1 MDKKNYFWNFNFF
14 PNEIIETEEQE
25 FIILVFIH
33 TLINEKY
40 DLNDLKEE
48 ETLDLIEA
56 PIRRL
61 KKYLSENIYI
71 SNQIEKL
78 TTKINEYNMNT
89 NDEEKINFDYSLTNY
104 KNLCLYIKKK
114 IKKDKEDF
122 FIYVLEFCFVVA
134 FQSILK
140 LEKEYTINL
149 FLFDNFNKI
158 KKPNLFKTL
167 EKNGVPI
174 ELIKDEKLK
183 KYFQDSPD
191 NIIFDEKKLIY
202 KIDNKDQVVPAKY
215 NEFYQN
221 KIKERNINQYLLQPD
236 IEFLQYLESNP
247 DDKLYLKG
255 IIPIMYI
262 GQYIKF
268 VKLYYIQKNEDLSKA
283 DLKDLKDYVDRT
295 LKMTYLYPKSAYIEL
310 FITIFLVYKIVN
322 SPYINLQRNLYNLDF
337 NQAYI
342 NYINSSIISTAIKF
356 DNRIHTVTFTQN
368 KIGETGMYEAG
379 ISFSFNKKISVIDFS
394 QMNITTTHL
403 HFLLK
408 GFCTDSVENI
418 VELNLSNN
426 TYFSNTIETGTLLA
440 KIIRKFPNLNSLNL
454 NKCKLQSSIKPI
466 LIELNRLFSTGKYEL
481 KTLLISMNE
490 MNISSLFCLG
500 DLVKNSNC
508 KIEVLSCGYSN
519 YHNKGGEYFLKSI
532 CQNEYIQELYLYQA
546 QLEDSDY
553 PILEYTIRNSK
564 LNIFSLYKN
573 NIKNFETILKLFSL
587 TSIIRIGPFQKLEY
601 NQNQLYSLDLSD
613 NPINPIS
620 ILNYDLAILTNICK
634 KTGLSMFDLAH
645 IIHGNTNDTK
655 LVKDTNNQN
664 NSSGINNDMSLSTID
679 ASNEPVQNIDGQPV
693 RIIDIENSNLKNIS
707 SNENEEDLLLSYIYK
722 VQDHFK
728 MIY

>member
-1 MDKKNYFWNFNFF
+1 MENFNFF

-25 FIILVFIH
+25 FVILVFTY
-33 TLINEKY
+33 TL
-40 DLNDLKEE
+40 LKEE
-48 ETLDLIEA
+48 QIVLKEEDTNDIVEA
-56 PIRRL
+56 PIKRL
-61 KKYLSENIYI
+61 NNYLSEKIYKT
-71 SNQIEKL
+71 SEKE
-78 TTKINEYNMNT
+78 KIKIKLDEYNQST
-89 NDEEKINFDYSLTNY
+89 IEDEKINFDYSLKNY
-104 KNLCLYIKKK
+104 RNITLYIKKNL
-114 IKKDKEDF
+114 KKDQDHF

-174 ELIKDEKLK
+174 ELIKDEQLK
-183 KYFQDSPD
+183 KYFSDSPD
-191 NIIFDEKKLIY
+191 NIIFDDKKLIY
-202 KIDNKDQVVPAKY
+202 KIDNKEQITPPKY
-215 NEFYQN
+215 IEFY
-221 KIKERNINQYLLQPD
+221 KKAKERVQYLLEPD
-236 IEFLQYLESNP
+236 VEFLQYLETSSE
-247 DDKLYLKG
+247 DKYYLKG
-255 IIPIMYI
+255 LIPIIYI
-262 GQYIKF
+262 GQYVKF
-268 VKLYYIQKNEDLSKA
+268 LKIYYLQINEDISNPE
-283 DLKDLKDYVDRT
+283 LKDLKDY
-295 LKMTYLYPKSAYIEL
+295 LEKSLILTYYYPKSAYIEL
-310 FITIFLVYKIVN
+310 FYTTFLVYKIVN
-322 SPYINLQRNLYNLDF
+322 SPYINLKRNLYNLDF

-342 NYINSSIISTAIKF
+342 NYINSMIISSAIKF
-356 DNRIHTVTFTQN
+356 DKRINTVTFTQN
-368 KIGETGMYEAG
+368 KIGETGMFEAG
-379 ISFSFNKKISVIDFS
+379 ISFSFNKYISVIDFS

-408 GFCTDSVENI
+408 GFCVNSVENI

-426 TYFSNTIETGTLLA
+426 TYFTVNIHTGTLLA

-466 LIELNRLFSTGKYEL
+466 LIELNNLFSTGKYEL

-508 KIEVLSCGYSN
+508 KLEVLSCGYSN

-546 QLEDSDY
+546 NLDDSDY
-553 PILEYTIRNSK
+553 PILEYTIKNSK

-573 NIKNFETILKLFSL
+573 NIRNFETILKLFSL
-587 TSIIRIGPFQKLEY
+587 TSIIRLGPSQKLEW

-613 NPINPIS
+613 NPINQIS

-645 IIHGNTNDTK
+645 IIHGNTNETKQVKQDTI
-655 LVKDTNNQN
+655 N
-664 NSSGINNDMSLSTID
+664 NSNNNLGNNTEGSISTID
-679 ASNEPVQNIDGQPV
+679 NTNGPIQNVDGKEY
-693 RIIDIENSNLKNIS
+693 RIIDCENCNLSNIC
-707 SNENEEDLLLSYIYK
+707 SNDEEEDKLLNYIYI

>member
-1 MDKKNYFWNFNFF
+1 
-14 PNEIIETEEQE
+14 
-25 FIILVFIH
+25 
-33 TLINEKY
+33 
-40 DLNDLKEE
+40 
-48 ETLDLIEA
+48 
-56 PIRRL
+56 
-61 KKYLSENIYI
+61 
-71 SNQIEKL
+71 
-78 TTKINEYNMNT
+78 
-89 NDEEKINFDYSLTNY
+89 
-104 KNLCLYIKKK
+104 
-114 IKKDKEDF
+114 
-122 FIYVLEFCFVVA
+122 
-134 FQSILK
+134 
-140 LEKEYTINL
+140 
-149 FLFDNFNKI
+149 
-158 KKPNLFKTL
+158 
-167 EKNGVPI
+167 
-174 ELIKDEKLK
+174 
-183 KYFQDSPD
+183 
-191 NIIFDEKKLIY
+191 
-202 KIDNKDQVVPAKY
+202 
-215 NEFYQN
+215 
-221 KIKERNINQYLLQPD
+221 
-236 IEFLQYLESNP
+236 
-247 DDKLYLKG
+247 
-255 IIPIMYI
+255 MYI

-408 GFCTDSVENI
+408 GFCVNSVENI

-426 TYFSNTIETGTLLA
+426 TYFSINIQSGILLA
-440 KIIRKFPNLNSLNL
+440 KIVRKFPNLNSLNL

-546 QLEDSDY
+546 NLDDSDY
-553 PILEYTIRNSK
+553 PI
-564 LNIFSLYKN
+564 
-573 NIKNFETILKLFSL
+573 
-587 TSIIRIGPFQKLEY
+587 LEY